1 MKKFALAAA
10 FGVAASTSFA
20 GNVEAPVME
29 PVIIMEETASS
40 SGGGLILPLM
50 ILILVA
56 AALSG
61 SSSMSE

>member
-10 FGVAASTSFA
+10 FGVAASTAFA
-20 GNVEAPVME
+20 GNISEPLME

-40 SGGGLILPLM
+40 SDGGLILPLI

-61 SSSMSE
+61 SSSMSQ

>member
-10 FGVAASTSFA
+10 FGVAASTAFA
-20 GNVEAPVME
+20 GNISEPVME

-40 SGGGLILPLM
+40 SDGGLILPLM

-56 AALSG
+56 AAS
-61 SSSMSE
+61 SSSM